1 MLVPLKGV
9 SILSQPRACRSGATV
24 QFHWFQ
30 PRPKAAI
37 QKHSRGTSD
46 ATTKI
51 GSQAPVFHGS
61 VGPLVM
67 VSRFPQLR
75 GYQLGDHN
83 PSER

>member
-1 MLVPLKGV
+1 MLIPLKGV
-9 SILSQPRACRSGATV
+9 SIQHLNQGLGPVPVQMV
-24 QFHWFQ
+24 QFHWSFQ

-51 GSQAPVFHGS
+51 GSQAPPFEQRLS
-61 VGPLVM
+61 WLWETLCGPAT
-67 VSRFPQLR
+67 SW
-75 GYQLGDHN
+75 GDHN